1 MTAAPV
7 GTIDADDA
15 ADVGRVLSKGRDQT
29 RIGHAA
35 DLAVAAVDRHDA
47 ADVAVAKDV
56 TAVRIVLL
64 YAAAG
69 KATGQTAHKPAAE
82 HVALA
87 GLAVVQHNI
96 LAVADKAADE
106 ITLEGAG
113 VGQCAGFF
121 VEARLD
127 LLLELGLSQVAAG
140 HAFAA
145 LQGHAL
151 AVARNA
157 AEELPQHQAAR
168 IARGI
173 ALIVGARAD
182 RAVVPQARQARRA
195 GICACRKQVADDT
208 ARKAVAGHKAVVDD
222 VRITVRF
229 HLGSVHRAEHAAH
242 ADAAP
247 EGVLVIRLG
256 RRSGVAGLLG
266 LLVCRCGRFHVFRV
280 LVHKQ
285 TRHRHVRRNGQ
296 VLHNGLG
303 FGYGNADETANAA
316 RLVCIIGI
324 VFVIY
329 GLVFC
334 CSLRCSGSVVKR
346 QRRGHQCTRRGVRAA
361 GQGAV
366 FQRAGIDAAECAN
379 STHIA
384 PVLVVGIFQRRD
396 EFCGR
401 QPELVCLR
409 QRIGGDGLGL
419 DVDLNVR
426 VAQCDVRNFALVL
439 ADKADIVVGQHV
451 LLCPAGFCNGLAAQ
465 LQIEDGHTG
474 RLGCK
479 DRCFAR
485 KYDIFSQLRD
495 RRPGDRVI
503 EGRHLGRRVLITRRA
518 VDRDAAARP
527 VQAGAVAG
535 LRGQR
540 VGALVGNLPIRR
552 PAQVVQMAEI
562 FQVCRDRR
570 AALGQ
575 QGVFLVR
582 RFLFA
587 GCVGV
592 AVVLPRLGAHGNVDV
607 LRVVQQAGDAV
618 QARGGNLCVDLT
630 RTQQRRVRH
639 GVQRQHKA
647 ALVVA

>member
-1 MTAAPV
+1 M
-7 GTIDADDA
+7 
-15 ADVGRVLSKGRDQT
+15 
-29 RIGHAA
+29 
-35 DLAVAAVDRHDA
+35 AVAAVDRHDA
-47 ADVAVAKDV
+47 ADVAAAKDV

-87 GLAVVQHNI
+87 GLAAVQHNF

-106 ITLEGAG
+106 ITFERAG

-127 LLLELGLSQVAAG
+127 LLLELGLGQVAAG

-145 LQGHAL
+145 FQGHAP

-168 IARGI
+168 IALGI

-195 GICACRKQVADDT
+195 DICACRKQVADDA

-222 VRITVRF
+222 VRLVCRL
-229 HLGSVHRAEHAAH
+229 HLRGVHRAEHAAH

-247 EGVLVIRLG
+247 EGVLFTRPG
-256 RRSGVAGLLG
+256 CRGSVAGLLG
-266 LLVCRCGRFHVFRV
+266 LLVCRCVCNVFRV

-285 TRHRHVRRNGQ
+285 TRHRHVRRDGQ
-296 VLHNGLG
+296 ILHDGIRC

-324 VFVIY
+324 FFVIY

-334 CSLRCSGSVVKR
+334 CSLCRGGGVAKR
-346 QRRGHQCTRRGVRAA
+346 QRRGHQRTRRGVRAA

-366 FQRAGIDAAECAN
+366 FQRAGVDAAECADGA
-379 STHIA
+379 HIA
-384 PVLVVGIFQRRD
+384 PVLVVGILQRRD

-409 QRIGGDGLGL
+409 QRTGGDGLGL

-451 LLCPAGFCNGLAAQ
+451 LLCLAGFCNGLAAQ

-474 RLGCK
+474 RLVVGK
-479 DRCFAR
+479 ARCFAR
-485 KYDIFSQLRD
+485 KYDFFTQLRD

-503 EGRHLGRRVLITRRA
+503 EGRHLGHRRPCARGA

-535 LRGQR
+535 LGGQR
-540 VGALVGNLPIRR
+540 VGALVGDVPVGR

-562 FQVCRDRR
+562 FQVCFIRR
-570 AALGQ
+570 AAFGQ

-618 QARGGNLCVDLT
+618 QARGGNVSVVLT

>member
-1 MTAAPV
+1 M
-7 GTIDADDA
+7 
-15 ADVGRVLSKGRDQT
+15 
-29 RIGHAA
+29 
-35 DLAVAAVDRHDA
+35 
-47 ADVAVAKDV
+47 
-56 TAVRIVLL
+56 

-87 GLAVVQHNI
+87 GLAAVQHNF

-113 VGQCAGFF
+113 VGQCAGF

-127 LLLELGLSQVAAG
+127 LLLELGLGQVAAG

-145 LQGHAL
+145 LQGHAP

-182 RAVVPQARQARRA
+182 RAVVPQARQALGHA
-195 GICACRKQVADDT
+195 GVRRKQVADDA

-222 VRITVRF
+222 VRLVRRL
-229 HLGSVHRAEHAAH
+229 HLRGVHRAEHAAH
-242 ADAAP
+242 TDAAP
-247 EGVLVIRLG
+247 EGVLVIRLSCRG
-256 RRSGVAGLLG
+256 SVAGLLG

-285 TRHRHVRRNGQ
+285 TRYRHVRRNGQ
-296 VLHNGLG
+296 ILHDGIR

-324 VFVIY
+324 AFAVSVLRLLY
-329 GLVFC
+329 A
-334 CSLRCSGSVVKR
+334 LRCGGFVVKR
-346 QRRGHQCTRRGVRAA
+346 QRRGHQRTRRGVRAA

-366 FQRAGIDAAECAN
+366 LQRAGVDAAECADG
-379 STHIA
+379 THIA
-384 PVLVVGIFQRRD
+384 PVLVVLLQRRD
-396 EFCGR
+396 EFGCG
-401 QPELVCLR
+401 QLELVFVR

-439 ADKADIVVGQHV
+439 TNQADIVVGQHV
-451 LLCPAGFCNGLAAQ
+451 LLCLAGFCNGLAAQ

-474 RLGCK
+474 RLVVGK
-479 DRCFAR
+479 ARCVAPKF
-485 KYDIFSQLRD
+485 DFFTQLRD

-503 EGRHLGRRVLITRRA
+503 EGRHLGRRPCARGA
-518 VDRDAAARP
+518 VDRNAAARP

-535 LRGQR
+535 LGGQR
-540 VGALVGNLPIRR
+540 VGALVVNLPIRR

-562 FQVCRDRR
+562 FQVSRDRR

-575 QGVFLVR
+575 QGIFLVR

-592 AVVLPRLGAHGNVDV
+592 AVVFPRLGAHGNVDV

-618 QARGGNLCVDLT
+618 QARGGNLCVVLT
-630 RTQQRRVRH
+630 RAQQRRVRH
-639 GVQRQHKA
+639 GIQRQHKA

>member
-7 GTIDADDA
+7 GIIDADDA

-47 ADVAVAKDV
+47 ADVAAAKDV
-56 TAVRIVLL
+56 TAVRIVLF

-69 KATGQTAHKPAAE
+69 KATGQAAHKPAAE

-87 GLAVVQHNI
+87 GLAVVQRNI

-113 VGQCAGFF
+113 VGQCAGF
-121 VEARLD
+121 VEALLD
-127 LLLELGLSQVAAG
+127 LLLELGLGQVAAG

-145 LQGHAL
+145 LQDHAP

-168 IARGI
+168 IALGI

-182 RAVVPQARQARRA
+182 RAVVPQARQHRRRA
-195 GICACRKQVADDT
+195 GICACRKQVADDA
-208 ARKAVAGHKAVVDD
+208 AREAVAGHKAVVDD
-222 VRITVRF
+222 VRLTVRL

-247 EGVLVIRLG
+247 EGVLVTRLG
-256 RRSGVAGLLG
+256 CRGSVAGLLG

-285 TRHRHVRRNGQ
+285 TRYRHVRRNGQ
-296 VLHNGLG
+296 VLHDGIG

-334 CSLRCSGSVVKR
+334 CSLCRGGGVAKR
-346 QRRGHQCTRRGVRAA
+346 QRRGHQRTGRGVRAA

-366 FQRAGIDAAECAN
+366 FQRAGVDAAECAD

-384 PVLVVGIFQRRD
+384 PVLVVLLQRRD
-396 EFCGR
+396 EFGCG
-401 QPELVCLR
+401 QLELVFVR
-409 QRIGGDGLGL
+409 QRTGGDGLGL

-439 ADKADIVVGQHV
+439 ADKSDIVIGQHV

-474 RLGCK
+474 RLGCNTC
-479 DRCFAR
+479 CFAR
-485 KYDIFSQLRD
+485 KFDFFAQLRD

-503 EGRHLGRRVLITRRA
+503 EGRHLGRRPCARGA

-535 LRGQR
+535 LGGQR
-540 VGALVGNLPIRR
+540 VGALVGDVPVGR

-562 FQVCRDRR
+562 FQVGLFRR

-592 AVVLPRLGAHGNVDV
+592 AVVFPRLGAHGNVDV

-618 QARGGNLCVDLT
+618 QARGGNFSAVLT
-630 RTQQRRVRH
+630 RAQQRRVRH

>member
-1 MTAAPV
+1 M
-7 GTIDADDA
+7 
-15 ADVGRVLSKGRDQT
+15 
-29 RIGHAA
+29 
-35 DLAVAAVDRHDA
+35 AVAAVDRHDA
-47 ADVAVAKDV
+47 ADVAAAKDV

-69 KATGQTAHKPAAE
+69 KAAGQTAHKPAAE

-87 GLAVVQHNI
+87 GLAVVQRNI

-106 ITLEGAG
+106 IALEGAG
-113 VGQCAGFF
+113 VGQRAVF

-127 LLLELGLSQVAAG
+127 LLLELGLGQVAAG
-140 HAFAA
+140 HAVAV
-145 LQGHAL
+145 LQGHAP

-173 ALIVGARAD
+173 AFIVGARAD
-182 RAVVPQARQARRA
+182 RAVVPQARQARGA
-195 GICACRKQVADDT
+195 GICACRKQVADD
-208 ARKAVAGHKAVVDD
+208 AACKAVAGHKSVVDD
-222 VRITVRF
+222 VRIAVRC
-229 HLGSVHRAEHAAH
+229 HLGRVHRAEHAAH

-247 EGVLVIRLG
+247 EGVLVIRLSCRG
-256 RRSGVAGLLG
+256 SVAGLLG
-266 LLVCRCGRFHVFRV
+266 LLVCRYVCNVFRV

-296 VLHNGLG
+296 VLHDGIRC

-316 RLVCIIGI
+316 RLVFIIGI
-324 VFVIY
+324 AFAASVLRLLY
-329 GLVFC
+329 A
-334 CSLRCSGSVVKR
+334 LRCGGSVVKH
-346 QRRGHQCTRRGVRAA
+346 QRRGHQRTRRGVRAA

-366 FQRAGIDAAECAN
+366 FQRAGVDAAECADGA
-379 STHIA
+379 HIA
-384 PVLVVGIFQRRD
+384 PVLVFFRQRRD
-396 EFCGR
+396 EFGCG
-401 QPELVCLR
+401 QLELVFVR
-409 QRIGGDGLGL
+409 QRTGGDGLGL

-439 ADKADIVVGQHV
+439 ADKADIVVGQLV
-451 LLCPAGFCNGLAAQ
+451 LLCLAGFCNGLAAQ

-474 RLGCK
+474 RLVVGK
-479 DRCFAR
+479 ARCFAR
-485 KYDIFSQLRD
+485 KYDFFTQIRD

-503 EGRHLGRRVLITRRA
+503 EGRHLGRRVLLARGA

-535 LRGQR
+535 LGGQR

-562 FQVCRDRR
+562 FQVCFIRR

-592 AVVLPRLGAHGNVDV
+592 AVVFPRLGAHGNVDV

-618 QARGGNLCVDLT
+618 QARGGNVSVVLT
-630 RTQQRRVRH
+630 RAQQRRVRH

>member
-1 MTAAPV
+1 MTAAPA
-7 GTIDADDA
+7 GIIDADDA

-29 RIGHAA
+29 RIGHTV
-35 DLAVAAVDRHDA
+35 DYAVAAVDRHDA
-47 ADVAVAKDV
+47 ADVAAAKDV
-56 TAVRIVLL
+56 TAVRIVLF

-69 KATGQTAHKPAAE
+69 KAACQTAHKPAAE

-87 GLAVVQHNI
+87 GLAVVQRNI

-113 VGQCAGFF
+113 VGQRAGF
-121 VEARLD
+121 VEARRD
-127 LLLELGLSQVAAG
+127 LLLELGLGQVAAG

-145 LQGHAL
+145 LQGHAP

-195 GICACRKQVADDT
+195 GICACCKQVADDA

-222 VRITVRF
+222 VRIVVRC
-229 HLGSVHRAEHAAH
+229 HLGRVHRAEHAAH

-247 EGVLVIRLG
+247 EGVLVIRLS
-256 RRSGVAGLLG
+256 RRGSVAGLLG
-266 LLVCRCGRFHVFRV
+266 LLVCRCVCNGLRA

-285 TRHRHVRRNGQ
+285 TRYRHVRRDGQ
-296 VLHNGLG
+296 VLHDGIR

-324 VFVIY
+324 AFVIY

-334 CSLRCSGSVVKR
+334 CSLCRGGFVVKR
-346 QRRGHQCTRRGVRAA
+346 QRRGHQRTGRGVRAA
-361 GQGAV
+361 GQGAI
-366 FQRAGIDAAECAN
+366 FQRAGVDAAECAD

-384 PVLVVGIFQRRD
+384 PVLVV
-396 EFCGR
+396 
-401 QPELVCLR
+401 LR
-409 QRIGGDGLGL
+409 QRRNEFGCGQLELVFARRRTGGDGLGL

-426 VAQCDVRNFALVL
+426 VAQCNVRNFALVL
-439 ADKADIVVGQHV
+439 TDKADIVVGQLV
-451 LLCPAGFCNGLAAQ
+451 LPCPAGFCNGLAAQ

-474 RLGCK
+474 RLGCNT
-479 DRCFAR
+479 RCFAR
-485 KYDIFSQLRD
+485 KFDFFAQLRD

-503 EGRHLGRRVLITRRA
+503 EGRHLGRRVPLTRRA

-535 LRGQR
+535 LGGQH

-607 LRVVQQAGDAV
+607 LRVVQQTGDAV
-618 QARGGNLCVDLT
+618 QARGGNVSVVLT

>member
-7 GTIDADDA
+7 GIIDADDA

-87 GLAVVQHNI
+87 GLAAVQHNI

-113 VGQCAGFF
+113 VGQCAGF

-127 LLLELGLSQVAAG
+127 LLLELGLGQVAAG
-140 HAFAA
+140 HTFAP
-145 LQGHAL
+145 LQGHAP

-182 RAVVPQARQARRA
+182 RAVVPQARQALGHA
-195 GICACRKQVADDT
+195 GVRRKQVADDA

-222 VRITVRF
+222 VRIAVRF

-247 EGVLVIRLG
+247 EGVLVTRPG
-256 RRSGVAGLLG
+256 CRGSVAGLLG
-266 LLVCRCGRFHVFRV
+266 LLVCRCGLCNGLCV

-285 TRHRHVRRNGQ
+285 TRHRHVRRDGQ
-296 VLHNGLG
+296 ILHDGIR
-303 FGYGNADETANAA
+303 FGYGNADETSNAA

-324 VFVIY
+324 FFVIY

-334 CSLRCSGSVVKR
+334 CSLCRGGGVAKR
-346 QRRGHQCTRRGVRAA
+346 QRRGHQRTGRGVRAA

-366 FQRAGIDAAECAN
+366 FQRAGVDAAECADGA
-379 STHIA
+379 HIA
-384 PVLVVGIFQRRD
+384 PVLVVLLQRRN
-396 EFCGR
+396 EFGCG
-401 QPELVCLR
+401 QLELFFVR
-409 QRIGGDGLGL
+409 QRTGGDGLGL

-439 ADKADIVVGQHV
+439 ADKADIVVGQLV

-485 KYDIFSQLRD
+485 KFDFFTQLRD

-503 EGRHLGRRVLITRRA
+503 EGRHLGHRRPCARGA

-535 LRGQR
+535 LGGQH

-562 FQVCRDRR
+562 FQVSRDRR

-592 AVVLPRLGAHGNVDV
+592 AVVFPRLGAHGNVDV

-618 QARGGNLCVDLT
+618 QARGGNLVVLT

>member
-7 GTIDADDA
+7 GIIDANDA

-47 ADVAVAKDV
+47 ADVAAAKDV
-56 TAVRIVLL
+56 TAVLIVLL

-69 KATGQTAHKPAAE
+69 KATGQTAHKPAAD

-87 GLAVVQHNI
+87 GLAAVQHNI

-113 VGQCAGFF
+113 VGQCAGF

-127 LLLELGLSQVAAG
+127 LLLELGLGQVAAG
-140 HAFAA
+140 HAFAP
-145 LQGHAL
+145 LQGHAP

-157 AEELPQHQAAR
+157 AEELPQHQAVR

-182 RAVVPQARQARRA
+182 RAVVPQARQALGHA
-195 GICACRKQVADDT
+195 GVRRKQVADDA
-208 ARKAVAGHKAVVDD
+208 ARKAVAGHKAIVDD
-222 VRITVRF
+222 VRLAIRL

-247 EGVLVIRLG
+247 EGVLFTRLG
-256 RRSGVAGLLG
+256 CRGSVAGLLG
-266 LLVCRCGRFHVFRV
+266 LLVCRCGRCNGLRV

-296 VLHNGLG
+296 VLHDGIR

-324 VFVIY
+324 AFAASVQRLLY
-329 GLVFC
+329 A
-334 CSLRCSGSVVKR
+334 LRCGGFVVKR
-346 QRRGHQCTRRGVRAA
+346 QRRGHQRTRRGVRAA

-366 FQRAGIDAAECAN
+366 FQRAGVDAAECADGA
-379 STHIA
+379 HIA
-384 PVLVVGIFQRRD
+384 PVLVVGVLQRRD
-396 EFCGR
+396 EFGCG
-401 QPELVCLR
+401 QLELVFVR
-409 QRIGGDGLGL
+409 QRTGVDGLGL

-451 LLCPAGFCNGLAAQ
+451 LLCLAGFCNGLAAQ

-479 DRCFAR
+479 TRCYAR
-485 KYDIFSQLRD
+485 KFDFFAQFRD

-503 EGRHLGRRVLITRRA
+503 EGRHLGCRVLPTRRA

-535 LRGQR
+535 LGGQH
-540 VGALVGNLPIRR
+540 VGALAGILPIRG

-562 FQVCRDRR
+562 FQVSRDRR

-575 QGVFLVR
+575 QSVFLVR
-582 RFLFA
+582 RLLFA

-618 QARGGNLCVDLT
+618 QARGGNLCVVLT
-630 RTQQRRVRH
+630 RAQQRRVRH
-639 GVQRQHKA
+639 GIQRQHKA

>member
-1 MTAAPV
+1 M
-7 GTIDADDA
+7 
-15 ADVGRVLSKGRDQT
+15 
-29 RIGHAA
+29 
-35 DLAVAAVDRHDA
+35 AVAAVDRHDA
-47 ADVAVAKDV
+47 ADVAAAKDV
-56 TAVRIVLL
+56 TAVRIVLF

-69 KATGQTAHKPAAE
+69 KAACQTAHKPAAE

-87 GLAVVQHNI
+87 GLAVVQRNI

-127 LLLELGLSQVAAG
+127 LLLELGLGQVAAG

-145 LQGHAL
+145 LQGHAP

-157 AEELPQHQAAR
+157 AEELPQHQAVR

-173 ALIVGARAD
+173 AFIVGARAD

-195 GICACRKQVADDT
+195 GICACRKQVADDA

-222 VRITVRF
+222 VRFTVCF
-229 HLGSVHRAEHAAH
+229 HLGRVHRAEHAAH

-247 EGVLVIRLG
+247 EGVHFTRPG
-256 RRSGVAGLLG
+256 CRGSVAGLLG
-266 LLVCRCGRFHVFRV
+266 LLVSRCGLCNGLRV

-285 TRHRHVRRNGQ
+285 TRHRHVRRDGQ
-296 VLHNGLG
+296 ILHDGLG

-324 VFVIY
+324 AVAASVRCLLY
-329 GLVFC
+329 A
-334 CSLRCSGSVVKR
+334 LRCGGSVVKR
-346 QRRGHQCTRRGVRAA
+346 QRRGHQRTGRGVRAA
-361 GQGAV
+361 GQGAI
-366 FQRAGIDAAECAN
+366 FQRAGVDAAECADGAN
-379 STHIA
+379 IA
-384 PVLVVGIFQRRD
+384 PVLVFLRQRRD
-396 EFCGR
+396 EFGCG
-401 QPELVCLR
+401 QLELVFVR
-409 QRIGGDGLGL
+409 QRTGGDGLGL
-419 DVDLNVR
+419 DIDLNVR
-426 VAQCDVRNFALVL
+426 VAQCDVRNVALVL
-439 ADKADIVVGQHV
+439 TDKADIVVGQHV
-451 LLCPAGFCNGLAAQ
+451 LLCPAGFRNGLAAQ

-474 RLGCK
+474 RLVVGK
-479 DRCFAR
+479 ARCFAR
-485 KYDIFSQLRD
+485 KYDFFTQLRD

-503 EGRHLGRRVLITRRA
+503 EGRHLGRRVLLARGA

-535 LRGQR
+535 LGGQR
-540 VGALVGNLPIRR
+540 VGALVGDVPVGK

-562 FQVCRDRR
+562 FQFCFIRL

-618 QARGGNLCVDLT
+618 QARGGNVSAVLT

>member
-1 MTAAPV
+1 M
-7 GTIDADDA
+7 
-15 ADVGRVLSKGRDQT
+15 
-29 RIGHAA
+29 
-35 DLAVAAVDRHDA
+35 AVAAVDRHDA
-47 ADVAVAKDV
+47 ADVAAAKDV

-87 GLAVVQHNI
+87 GLAAVQHNF

-106 ITLEGAG
+106 IALEGAG
-113 VGQCAGFF
+113 VGQRAGF

-127 LLLELGLSQVAAG
+127 LLLELGLGQVAAG

-145 LQGHAL
+145 LQGHAP

-173 ALIVGARAD
+173 AFIVGARAD

-195 GICACRKQVADDT
+195 GICACRKQVADDA

-222 VRITVRF
+222 VRFTVCF

-247 EGVLVIRLG
+247 EGVLVIRLS
-256 RRSGVAGLLG
+256 RRGSVAGLLG
-266 LLVCRCGRFHVFRV
+266 LLVWRCVCNGLRV

-296 VLHNGLG
+296 VLHDGLG

-324 VFVIY
+324 AFAASVLRLRFA
-329 GLVFC
+329 
-334 CSLRCSGSVVKR
+334 LRCGGSVVKR
-346 QRRGHQCTRRGVRAA
+346 QRRGHQRTGRGVRAA

-366 FQRAGIDAAECAN
+366 FQRAGIDAAECAD

-384 PVLVVGIFQRRD
+384 PVLVVLRQRRD
-396 EFCGR
+396 EFGCG
-401 QPELVCLR
+401 QLELVCLR

-439 ADKADIVVGQHV
+439 ADKADIVVGQLV
-451 LLCPAGFCNGLAAQ
+451 LPCPAGFCNGLAAQ

-485 KYDIFSQLRD
+485 KFDFFTQLRD
-495 RRPGDRVI
+495 RRPCDRVI
-503 EGRHLGRRVLITRRA
+503 EGRHLGHRRPCARGA

-535 LRGQR
+535 LGGQR
-540 VGALVGNLPIRR
+540 VDALVGDVPVGR

-562 FQVCRDRR
+562 FQFCFIRL

-587 GCVGV
+587 GCVGI

-607 LRVVQQAGDAV
+607 LRVVQQTGDAV
-618 QARGGNLCVDLT
+618 QARGGNLVVLT

>member
-7 GTIDADDA
+7 GIIDADDA

-47 ADVAVAKDV
+47 ADVAAAKDV

-87 GLAVVQHNI
+87 GLAVLQRNI

-106 ITLEGAG
+106 IALEGAG
-113 VGQCAGFF
+113 VGQRPGC

-127 LLLELGLSQVAAG
+127 LLLELGLGQVAAG

-145 LQGHAL
+145 LQGHAP

-168 IARGI
+168 IALGI

-182 RAVVPQARQARRA
+182 RAVVPQARQARGA
-195 GICACRKQVADDT
+195 GICACRKQVADDA
-208 ARKAVAGHKAVVDD
+208 ARKAVASHKAVVDD
-222 VRITVRF
+222 VRLVRRL
-229 HLGSVHRAEHAAH
+229 HLRGVHRAEHAAH

-247 EGVLVIRLG
+247 EGVLVTRLG
-256 RRSGVAGLLG
+256 CRSGVAGLLG
-266 LLVCRCGRFHVFRV
+266 LLVCRCGLCNGLHV

-285 TRHRHVRRNGQ
+285 TRYRHVRRDGQ
-296 VLHNGLG
+296 ILHDGIR

-324 VFVIY
+324 AFAVSVQRLLY
-329 GLVFC
+329 A
-334 CSLRCSGSVVKR
+334 LRCGGFVVKR
-346 QRRGHQCTRRGVRAA
+346 QRRGHQRTGRGVRAA

-366 FQRAGIDAAECAN
+366 FQRAGVDAAECADGAN
-379 STHIA
+379 IA
-384 PVLVVGIFQRRD
+384 PVLVVGILQRRD

-401 QPELVCLR
+401 QPELVCIR

-439 ADKADIVVGQHV
+439 TDKADIVVGQLV

-474 RLGCK
+474 RLGCNT
-479 DRCFAR
+479 RCFAR
-485 KYDIFSQLRD
+485 KFDFFTQLRD

-503 EGRHLGRRVLITRRA
+503 EGRHLGRRPCARGA

-535 LRGQR
+535 LGSQR
-540 VGALVGNLPIRR
+540 VGSLAGNLPIGR

-562 FQVCRDRR
+562 FQVSRDRR

-575 QGVFLVR
+575 QSVFLVR

-618 QARGGNLCVDLT
+618 QARGGNFSAVLT
-630 RTQQRRVRH
+630 RAQQRRVRH

>member
-7 GTIDADDA
+7 GIIDADDA

-47 ADVAVAKDV
+47 ADVAAAKDV

-87 GLAVVQHNI
+87 GLAAVQHNI

-113 VGQCAGFF
+113 VGQCAGF

-127 LLLELGLSQVAAG
+127 LLLELGLGQVAAG

-145 LQGHAL
+145 LQGHAP

-168 IARGI
+168 IALGI

-182 RAVVPQARQARRA
+182 RAVVPQARQHRRRA
-195 GICACRKQVADDT
+195 GICACRKQVADDA

-222 VRITVRF
+222 VRFTVCF
-229 HLGSVHRAEHAAH
+229 HLGSVHRAEHTAH

-247 EGVLVIRLG
+247 ERVLVIRPG
-256 RRSGVAGLLG
+256 CRGSVAGLLG
-266 LLVCRCGRFHVFRV
+266 LLVWRCGLCNGLRA

-285 TRHRHVRRNGQ
+285 TRHRHVRRDCQ
-296 VLHNGLG
+296 ILHNGLG

-324 VFVIY
+324 AVAAGVLRLRIA
-329 GLVFC
+329 
-334 CSLRCSGSVVKR
+334 LRCGGFVVKR
-346 QRRGHQCTRRGVRAA
+346 QRRGHQRTRRGVRAA

-366 FQRAGIDAAECAN
+366 FQRAGVDAAECADGAN
-379 STHIA
+379 IA
-384 PVLVVGIFQRRD
+384 PVLVVLRQRRD
-396 EFCGR
+396 VFGR
-401 QPELVCLR
+401 GQLELAFVR

-439 ADKADIVVGQHV
+439 ADKADIVVGQ
-451 LLCPAGFCNGLAAQ
+451 LGLPCPAGFCNGLAAQ

-474 RLGCK
+474 RLGCNT
-479 DRCFAR
+479 RCFTR
-485 KYDIFSQLRD
+485 KFDFFAQLRD

-503 EGRHLGRRVLITRRA
+503 EGRHLGRRPCARGA

-535 LRGQR
+535 LGGQR
-540 VGALVGNLPIRR
+540 VDALVGDVPVGR

-562 FQVCRDRR
+562 FQVGLFRR

-618 QARGGNLCVDLT
+618 QARGGNVSAVLT

>member
-1 MTAAPV
+1 M
-7 GTIDADDA
+7 
-15 ADVGRVLSKGRDQT
+15 
-29 RIGHAA
+29 
-35 DLAVAAVDRHDA
+35 
-47 ADVAVAKDV
+47 
-56 TAVRIVLL
+56 

-87 GLAVVQHNI
+87 GLAVLQRNI

-106 ITLEGAG
+106 IALEGAG
-113 VGQCAGFF
+113 VGQRPGC

-127 LLLELGLSQVAAG
+127 LLLELGLGQVAAG

-145 LQGHAL
+145 LQGHAP

-173 ALIVGARAD
+173 AFIVGARAD
-182 RAVVPQARQARRA
+182 RAVVPQARQALGHA
-195 GICACRKQVADDT
+195 GVRRKQVADDAT
-208 ARKAVAGHKAVVDD
+208 RKAVAGHKAVVDD

-247 EGVLVIRLG
+247 EGVLVTRLG
-256 RRSGVAGLLG
+256 CRGSVAGLLG
-266 LLVCRCGRFHVFRV
+266 LLVCRCGLCNGLRA

-285 TRHRHVRRNGQ
+285 TRYRHVRRDGQ
-296 VLHNGLG
+296 VLHDGIRC

-334 CSLRCSGSVVKR
+334 CSLCRGGGVAKR
-346 QRRGHQCTRRGVRAA
+346 QRRGHERTRRGVRAA

-366 FQRAGIDAAECAN
+366 FQRAGVDAAECADGA
-379 STHIA
+379 HIA
-384 PVLVVGIFQRRD
+384 PVLVVGVLQRRD
-396 EFCGR
+396 EFGCG
-401 QPELVCLR
+401 QLELVFVR

-439 ADKADIVVGQHV
+439 TNQADIVVGQHV
-451 LLCPAGFCNGLAAQ
+451 LLCLAGFCNGLAAQ

-474 RLGCK
+474 RLVVGK
-479 DRCFAR
+479 ARCFAP
-485 KYDIFSQLRD
+485 KFDFFTQLRD

-503 EGRHLGRRVLITRRA
+503 EGRHLGRRVLLTRGA

-535 LRGQR
+535 LGGQR
-540 VGALVGNLPIRR
+540 VGALVVNLPIRR
-552 PAQVVQMAEI
+552 PA
-562 FQVCRDRR
+562 
-570 AALGQ
+570 
-575 QGVFLVR
+575 
-582 RFLFA
+582 
-587 GCVGV
+587 
-592 AVVLPRLGAHGNVDV
+592 
-607 LRVVQQAGDAV
+607 
-618 QARGGNLCVDLT
+618 
-630 RTQQRRVRH
+630 
-639 GVQRQHKA
+639 
-647 ALVVA
+647 

>member
-7 GTIDADDA
+7 GIIDADDA

-35 DLAVAAVDRHDA
+35 DYAVAAVDRHDA
-47 ADVAVAKDV
+47 ADVAAAKDV

-106 ITLEGAG
+106 IALEGAG

-121 VEARLD
+121 VKARLD
-127 LLLELGLSQVAAG
+127 LLLELGLGQVAAG

-145 LQGHAL
+145 LQGHAP

-182 RAVVPQARQARRA
+182 RAVVPQARQALGHA
-195 GICACRKQVADDT
+195 GVRRKQVADDA

-229 HLGSVHRAEHAAH
+229 HLGGVHRAEHAAH

-256 RRSGVAGLLG
+256 CRGGVAGLLG
-266 LLVCRCGRFHVFRV
+266 LLVCRCVCNGLRA

-285 TRHRHVRRNGQ
+285 TRYRHVRRDGQ
-296 VLHNGLG
+296 ILHDGIG

-324 VFVIY
+324 AFAVSVLRLLY
-329 GLVFC
+329 A
-334 CSLRCSGSVVKR
+334 LRCGGGVAKR
-346 QRRGHQCTRRGVRAA
+346 QRRGHQRTRRGVRAA

-366 FQRAGIDAAECAN
+366 FQRAGVDAAECAD

-384 PVLVVGIFQRRD
+384 PVLVVLLQRRD
-396 EFCGR
+396 EFGCG
-401 QPELVCLR
+401 QLELVFVR
-409 QRIGGDGLGL
+409 QRTGGDGLGL

-439 ADKADIVVGQHV
+439 ADKSDIVVGQ
-451 LLCPAGFCNGLAAQ
+451 LGLPCPAGFCNGLAAQ

-485 KYDIFSQLRD
+485 KFDFFTQLRD

-503 EGRHLGRRVLITRRA
+503 EGRHLGHRRPCARGA

-535 LRGQR
+535 LGGQR
-540 VGALVGNLPIRR
+540 VGALVGDVPVGR

-562 FQVCRDRR
+562 FQVGLFRR

-618 QARGGNLCVDLT
+618 QARGGNVSVVLT
-630 RTQQRRVRH
+630 RAQQRRVRH

>member
-1 MTAAPV
+1 M
-7 GTIDADDA
+7 
-15 ADVGRVLSKGRDQT
+15 
-29 RIGHAA
+29 
-35 DLAVAAVDRHDA
+35 AVAAVDRHDA
-47 ADVAVAKDV
+47 ANVAAAKDV

-87 GLAVVQHNI
+87 GLAVVQRNI

-113 VGQCAGFF
+113 VGQCAGF

-127 LLLELGLSQVAAG
+127 LLLELGLGQVAAG

-145 LQGHAL
+145 LQGHAP

-195 GICACRKQVADDT
+195 GICACRKQVADDA

-222 VRITVRF
+222 VRFTVCF
-229 HLGSVHRAEHAAH
+229 HLGGVHRAEHAAH

-256 RRSGVAGLLG
+256 CRGSVAGLLG
-266 LLVCRCGRFHVFRV
+266 LLVSRCGLCNGLRV

-296 VLHNGLG
+296 ILHDGLG

-324 VFVIY
+324 AFAASVLRLRFA
-329 GLVFC
+329 
-334 CSLRCSGSVVKR
+334 LRCGGSVVKR
-346 QRRGHQCTRRGVRAA
+346 QRRGHQRTRRGVRAA

-366 FQRAGIDAAECAN
+366 FQRAGVDAAECAD

-384 PVLVVGIFQRRD
+384 PVLVVLRQRRD
-396 EFCGR
+396 EFGR
-401 QPELVCLR
+401 GQLELVCLR
-409 QRIGGDGLGL
+409 QRTGGDGLGL

-439 ADKADIVVGQHV
+439 ADKADIVVGQLV
-451 LLCPAGFCNGLAAQ
+451 LLCLAGFCNGLAAQ

-479 DRCFAR
+479 ARCFAR
-485 KYDIFSQLRD
+485 KFDFFTQLRD
-495 RRPGDRVI
+495 RRPCDRVI
-503 EGRHLGRRVLITRRA
+503 EGRHLGHRRPCARGA

-535 LRGQR
+535 LGGQR
-540 VGALVGNLPIRR
+540 VDALVGDVPVGR

-607 LRVVQQAGDAV
+607 LRVVQQTGDTV
-618 QARGGNLCVDLT
+618 QARGGNLVVLT

>member
-7 GTIDADDA
+7 GIIDADDA

-47 ADVAVAKDV
+47 ADVAAAKDV

-69 KATGQTAHKPAAE
+69 KAAGQTAHKPAAE

-87 GLAVVQHNI
+87 GLAAVQHNF

-113 VGQCAGFF
+113 VGQCAGF

-127 LLLELGLSQVAAG
+127 LLLELGLGQVAAG
-140 HAFAA
+140 HAVAV
-145 LQGHAL
+145 LQGHAP

-182 RAVVPQARQARRA
+182 RAVVPQARQALGHA
-195 GICACRKQVADDT
+195 GVRRKQVADDA
-208 ARKAVAGHKAVVDD
+208 ARKAVAGYKAVVDD
-222 VRITVRF
+222 VRITVRC

-247 EGVLVIRLG
+247 ERVLVTRLG
-256 RRSGVAGLLG
+256 CRGSVAGLLG

-285 TRHRHVRRNGQ
+285 TRYRHVRRNGQ
-296 VLHNGLG
+296 VLHDGIG

-334 CSLRCSGSVVKR
+334 CSLCRGGGVAKR
-346 QRRGHQCTRRGVRAA
+346 QRRGHQRTGRGVRAA

-366 FQRAGIDAAECAN
+366 FQRAGVDAAECAD

-384 PVLVVGIFQRRD
+384 PVLVVLLQRRD
-396 EFCGR
+396 EFGCG
-401 QPELVCLR
+401 QLELVFVR
-409 QRIGGDGLGL
+409 QRTGGDGLGL

-439 ADKADIVVGQHV
+439 ADKSDIVIGQHV

-474 RLGCK
+474 RLGCNTC
-479 DRCFAR
+479 CFAR
-485 KYDIFSQLRD
+485 KFDFFAQLRD

-503 EGRHLGRRVLITRRA
+503 EGRHLGRRPCARGA

-535 LRGQR
+535 LGGQR
-540 VGALVGNLPIRR
+540 VGALVGDVPVGR

-562 FQVCRDRR
+562 FQVGLFRR

-618 QARGGNLCVDLT
+618 QARGGNFSAVLT
-630 RTQQRRVRH
+630 RAQQRRVRH

>member
-7 GTIDADDA
+7 GIIDADDA

-35 DLAVAAVDRHDA
+35 DFAVAAVDRHDA

-87 GLAVVQHNI
+87 GLAAVQHNF

-106 ITLEGAG
+106 IALEGAG
-113 VGQCAGFF
+113 VGQRAGF

-127 LLLELGLSQVAAG
+127 LLLELGLGQVAAG

-145 LQGHAL
+145 LQGHAP

-195 GICACRKQVADDT
+195 GICACRKQVADDA

-222 VRITVRF
+222 VRFTVCF
-229 HLGSVHRAEHAAH
+229 HLGRVHRAEHAAH

-247 EGVLVIRLG
+247 EGVLVTRPG
-256 RRSGVAGLLG
+256 CRGSVAGLLG
-266 LLVCRCGRFHVFRV
+266 LLVWRCGRFHVFRV

-296 VLHNGLG
+296 VLHDGIRC

-324 VFVIY
+324 AVAASVRRLLY
-329 GLVFC
+329 A
-334 CSLRCSGSVVKR
+334 LRCGGSVVKR
-346 QRRGHQCTRRGVRAA
+346 QRRGHQRTGRGVRAA

-366 FQRAGIDAAECAN
+366 FQRAGVDAAECADG
-379 STHIA
+379 THIA
-384 PVLVVGIFQRRD
+384 PVLVVLRQRRD
-396 EFCGR
+396 EFGR
-401 QPELVCLR
+401 GQLELVCLR
-409 QRIGGDGLGL
+409 QRTGVDSLGL

-439 ADKADIVVGQHV
+439 ADKADIVVGQLV
-451 LLCPAGFCNGLAAQ
+451 LPCPAGFCNGLAAQ

-485 KYDIFSQLRD
+485 KFDFFTQLRD
-495 RRPGDRVI
+495 RRPCDRVI
-503 EGRHLGRRVLITRRA
+503 EGRHLGHRRPCARGA
-518 VDRDAAARP
+518 VDRNAAARP

-535 LRGQR
+535 LGGQR
-540 VGALVGNLPIRR
+540 VDALVGDVPVGR

-562 FQVCRDRR
+562 FQVSRDRR

-587 GCVGV
+587 GCVGI

-607 LRVVQQAGDAV
+607 LRVVQQTGDAV
-618 QARGGNLCVDLT
+618 QARGGNLVVLT

>member
-1 MTAAPV
+1 MTAAPA
-7 GTIDADDA
+7 GIIDADDA
-15 ADVGRVLSKGRDQT
+15 ADVGRVLSKCRDQT
-29 RIGHAA
+29 RIGHAV
-35 DLAVAAVDRHDA
+35 DYAVAAVDRHDA
-47 ADVAVAKDV
+47 ADVAAAKDV
-56 TAVRIVLL
+56 TAVRIVLF

-69 KATGQTAHKPAAE
+69 KAACQTAHKPAAE

-87 GLAVVQHNI
+87 GLAVVQRNI

-113 VGQCAGFF
+113 VGQRAGF
-121 VEARLD
+121 VEARRD
-127 LLLELGLSQVAAG
+127 LLLELGLGQVAAG

-145 LQGHAL
+145 LQGHAP

-195 GICACRKQVADDT
+195 GICACCKQVADDA

-222 VRITVRF
+222 VRIVVRC
-229 HLGSVHRAEHAAH
+229 HLGRVHRAEHAAH

-247 EGVLVIRLG
+247 EGVLVIRLS
-256 RRSGVAGLLG
+256 RRGSVAGLLG
-266 LLVCRCGRFHVFRV
+266 LLVCRCVCNGLRV

-296 VLHNGLG
+296 ILHDGLG

-324 VFVIY
+324 FFVIY

-334 CSLRCSGSVVKR
+334 CSLCCGGFVVKR
-346 QRRGHQCTRRGVRAA
+346 QRRGHQRTGRGVRAA

-366 FQRAGIDAAECAN
+366 FQRAGVDAAECAD

-384 PVLVVGIFQRRD
+384 PVLVVLRQRRD
-396 EFCGR
+396 EFGR
-401 QPELVCLR
+401 GQLELVCLR
-409 QRIGGDGLGL
+409 QRTGGDGLGL

-439 ADKADIVVGQHV
+439 ADKADIVVGQ
-451 LLCPAGFCNGLAAQ
+451 LFLPFSAGFCNGLAAQ

-474 RLGCK
+474 RLVVGK
-479 DRCFAR
+479 ARCFAR
-485 KYDIFSQLRD
+485 KFDFFAQLRD

-503 EGRHLGRRVLITRRA
+503 EGRHLGRRVPLTRRA
-518 VDRDAAARP
+518 VDRNAAARP

-535 LRGQR
+535 LGGQR
-540 VGALVGNLPIRR
+540 VGALAGNLPIGR

-562 FQVCRDRR
+562 FQFCFIRR

-607 LRVVQQAGDAV
+607 LRVVQQTGDAV
-618 QARGGNLCVDLT
+618 QARGGNLVVLT

>member
-7 GTIDADDA
+7 GIIDADDA

-35 DLAVAAVDRHDA
+35 DFAVAAVDRHDA

-56 TAVRIVLL
+56 TAVLIVLL

-87 GLAVVQHNI
+87 GLAVLQRNI

-106 ITLEGAG
+106 IALEGAG
-113 VGQCAGFF
+113 VGQRPGC

-127 LLLELGLSQVAAG
+127 LLLELGLGQVAAG

-145 LQGHAL
+145 LQGHAP

-157 AEELPQHQAAR
+157 AEELPQHQAVR
-168 IARGI
+168 IALGI

-182 RAVVPQARQARRA
+182 RAVVPQARQALGHA
-195 GICACRKQVADDT
+195 GVRRKQVADDA

-222 VRITVRF
+222 VRLVRRL
-229 HLGSVHRAEHAAH
+229 HLRSVHRAEHAAH

-247 EGVLVIRLG
+247 EGVLFTRLS
-256 RRSGVAGLLG
+256 RRGSVAGLLG
-266 LLVCRCGRFHVFRV
+266 LLVCRCVCNGLRV

-285 TRHRHVRRNGQ
+285 TRYRHVRRNGQ
-296 VLHNGLG
+296 VLHDGLG

-324 VFVIY
+324 AFAASVQRPRIA
-329 GLVFC
+329 
-334 CSLRCSGSVVKR
+334 LRCGGSVVKR
-346 QRRGHQCTRRGVRAA
+346 QRRGHQRTGRGVRAA

-366 FQRAGIDAAECAN
+366 FQRAGVDAAECAD

-384 PVLVVGIFQRRD
+384 PVLVVLRQRRD
-396 EFCGR
+396 EFGCG
-401 QPELVCLR
+401 QLELVFVR
-409 QRIGGDGLGL
+409 QRTCGDGLGL

-485 KYDIFSQLRD
+485 KFDFFAQLRD

-503 EGRHLGRRVLITRRA
+503 EGRHLGRRPCARGA

-535 LRGQR
+535 LGGQR
-540 VGALVGNLPIRR
+540 VGALVGDVPVGR

-562 FQVCRDRR
+562 FQVGLFRR

-592 AVVLPRLGAHGNVDV
+592 AVVFPRLGAHGNVDV

-618 QARGGNLCVDLT
+618 QARGGNFSAVLT
-630 RTQQRRVRH
+630 RAQQRRVRH

>member
-7 GTIDADDA
+7 GIIDADDA

-47 ADVAVAKDV
+47 ADVAAAKDV

-87 GLAVVQHNI
+87 GLAVLQRNI

-106 ITLEGAG
+106 IALEGAG
-113 VGQCAGFF
+113 VGQCAGF

-127 LLLELGLSQVAAG
+127 LLLELGLGQVAAG

-145 LQGHAL
+145 FQGHAP

-168 IARGI
+168 IALGI

-182 RAVVPQARQARRA
+182 RAVVPQARQARGA
-195 GICACRKQVADDT
+195 DICACRKQVADDA

-222 VRITVRF
+222 VRFTVCF

-247 EGVLVIRLG
+247 EGVLVIRPG
-256 RRSGVAGLLG
+256 CRGSVAGLLG
-266 LLVCRCGRFHVFRV
+266 LLVWRCGLCNGLRA

-285 TRHRHVRRNGQ
+285 TRHRHVRRDCQ
-296 VLHNGLG
+296 ILHDGIR

-316 RLVCIIGI
+316 RLVFIIGI

-334 CSLRCSGSVVKR
+334 CSLRCGGFVVKR
-346 QRRGHQCTRRGVRAA
+346 QRRGHQRTRRGVRAA

-366 FQRAGIDAAECAN
+366 FQRADVDAAECADGAN
-379 STHIA
+379 IA
-384 PVLVVGIFQRRD
+384 PVLVGVLQRRD
-396 EFCGR
+396 EFGCG
-401 QPELVCLR
+401 QLELAFVR

-439 ADKADIVVGQHV
+439 ADKADIVVGQ
-451 LLCPAGFCNGLAAQ
+451 LGLPCPAGFCNGLAVQ

-474 RLGCK
+474 RLGCNT
-479 DRCFAR
+479 RCFTR
-485 KYDIFSQLRD
+485 KFDFFAQLRD

-503 EGRHLGRRVLITRRA
+503 EGRHLGRRPCARGA

-535 LRGQR
+535 LGGQR
-540 VGALVGNLPIRR
+540 VDALVGDVPVGR

-562 FQVCRDRR
+562 FQVGLFRR

-618 QARGGNLCVDLT
+618 QARGGNVSAVLT

>member
-7 GTIDADDA
+7 GIIDADDA
-15 ADVGRVLSKGRDQT
+15 ADVGRVLPKGRDQT

-87 GLAVVQHNI
+87 GLAAVQHNF

-106 ITLEGAG
+106 IALEGAC
-113 VGQCAGFF
+113 VGQCAVF

-127 LLLELGLSQVAAG
+127 LLLELGLGQVAAG
-140 HAFAA
+140 HAFAPF
-145 LQGHAL
+145 QGHAP

-173 ALIVGARAD
+173 ALIVGSRAD
-182 RAVVPQARQARRA
+182 RAVVPQARQARGHA
-195 GICACRKQVADDT
+195 GVRRKQVADDAT
-208 ARKAVAGHKAVVDD
+208 REAVAGHKAVVDD
-222 VRITVRF
+222 VRLVRRL
-229 HLGSVHRAEHAAH
+229 HLRGVHRAEHAAH
-242 ADAAP
+242 SDAAP
-247 EGVLVIRLG
+247 EGAVRAGLSCRG
-256 RRSGVAGLLG
+256 SVAGLLG
-266 LLVCRCGRFHVFRV
+266 LLVCRCVCNGLRV

-285 TRHRHVRRNGQ
+285 TRHCHVRRNGQ
-296 VLHNGLG
+296 ILHDGLG

-324 VFVIY
+324 FFVIY

-334 CSLRCSGSVVKR
+334 CSLCCGGFVVKR
-346 QRRGHQCTRRGVRAA
+346 QRRGHQRTGRGVRAA

-366 FQRAGIDAAECAN
+366 FQRACVDAAECADGA
-379 STHIA
+379 HIA
-384 PVLVVGIFQRRD
+384 PVLVVLRQRRD
-396 EFCGR
+396 EFGR
-401 QPELVCLR
+401 GQLELVCLR
-409 QRIGGDGLGL
+409 QRTGGDGLGL

-426 VAQCDVRNFALVL
+426 VAQCDVKNFALVL
-439 ADKADIVVGQHV
+439 ADKADIVVGQ
-451 LLCPAGFCNGLAAQ
+451 LFLPFPACFCNRLAAQ

-474 RLGCK
+474 RLGCNT
-479 DRCFAR
+479 RCFAR
-485 KYDIFSQLRD
+485 KFDFFAQLRD

-503 EGRHLGRRVLITRRA
+503 EGRHLGRRVPLTRRA

-535 LRGQR
+535 LGGQR
-540 VGALVGNLPIRR
+540 VGALAGNLPIGR

-562 FQVCRDRR
+562 FQVSRDRR

-607 LRVVQQAGDAV
+607 LRVVQQTGDAV
-618 QARGGNLCVDLT
+618 QARGGNLVVLT

>member
-1 MTAAPV
+1 M
-7 GTIDADDA
+7 
-15 ADVGRVLSKGRDQT
+15 
-29 RIGHAA
+29 
-35 DLAVAAVDRHDA
+35 
-47 ADVAVAKDV
+47 
-56 TAVRIVLL
+56 

-69 KATGQTAHKPAAE
+69 KAAGQTAHKSAAE

-87 GLAVVQHNI
+87 GGAAVEHNI
-96 LAVADKAADE
+96 FAVADKAADE
-106 ITLEGAG
+106 IALEGAG
-113 VGQCAGFF
+113 VGQCAGFG

-127 LLLELGLSQVAAG
+127 LLLELGLGQVAAG
-140 HAFAA
+140 HAVAG
-145 LQGHAL
+145 LQGHAP

-173 ALIVGARAD
+173 ALIVGARAV
-182 RAVVPQARQARRA
+182 RAVVRQTHQYRRRA
-195 GICACRKQVADDT
+195 GICACREQVADDA
-208 ARKAVAGHKAVVDD
+208 AREAVAGDKAVVDD
-222 VRITVRF
+222 VRITACC
-229 HLGSVHRAEHAAH
+229 HLGGVHRAEHAAH

-247 EGVLVIRLG
+247 EGTVRAGVRCSG
-256 RRSGVAGLLG
+256 GVAGLLG
-266 LLVCRCGRFHVFRV
+266 LLVCRCVCNVFRV

-296 VLHNGLG
+296 VLHDGTR

-324 VFVIY
+324 VFAIY
-329 GLVFC
+329 GLGFC
-334 CSLRCSGSVVKR
+334 CALRCGGGVIKR
-346 QRRGHQCTRRGVRAA
+346 QRRGHQRTGRGVRAA

-366 FQRAGIDAAECAN
+366 LQRAGVDAAECADGTN
-379 STHIA
+379 IA
-384 PVLVVGIFQRRD
+384 PVLVVLLQRRD
-396 EFCGR
+396 EFGCG
-401 QPELVCLR
+401 QLELVFAR
-409 QRIGGDGLGL
+409 QRTGGDGLGL
-419 DVDLNVR
+419 DVDLHID

-439 ADKADIVVGQHV
+439 TDKADIVVDQLV
-451 LLCPAGFCNGLAAQ
+451 FPCPAGLCNGLAAQ

-474 RLGCK
+474 RLAVQRQLAC
-479 DRCFAR
+479 
-485 KYDIFSQLRD
+485 KYDVFTQLRD

-503 EGRHLGRRVLITRRA
+503 EGRHLGRRRPSARSA

-535 LRGQR
+535 LGGQR
-540 VGALVGNLPIRR
+540 VVALVGNLPVGR

-562 FQVCRDRR
+562 FQVGFFRR

-575 QGVFLVR
+575 QGVFIVR

-592 AVVLPRLGAHGNVDV
+592 AVVLPRLGAHGNIDV

-618 QARGGNLCVDLT
+618 QARGGNVSVVLT
-630 RTQQRRVRH
+630 RAQQRRVRH

>member
-7 GTIDADDA
+7 GIIDADDT

-29 RIGHAA
+29 RIGHAD

-47 ADVAVAKDV
+47 ADVAAAKDV

-87 GLAVVQHNI
+87 GLAAVQHNF

-127 LLLELGLSQVAAG
+127 LLLELGLGQVAAG
-140 HAFAA
+140 HTFAA
-145 LQGHAL
+145 LQGHAP

-182 RAVVPQARQARRA
+182 RAVVPQARQALGHA
-195 GICACRKQVADDT
+195 GVRRKQVADDA
-208 ARKAVAGHKAVVDD
+208 ARKAIAGHKAVVDD
-222 VRITVRF
+222 VRIAVRC
-229 HLGSVHRAEHAAH
+229 HLGRVHRAEHAAH

-247 EGVLVIRLG
+247 EGVLVTRLSCRG
-256 RRSGVAGLLG
+256 SVAGLLG
-266 LLVCRCGRFHVFRV
+266 LLVCRCVCNGLRV

-285 TRHRHVRRNGQ
+285 TRYRHVRRNGQ
-296 VLHNGLG
+296 VLHDGLG

-329 GLVFC
+329 GLVCC
-334 CSLRCSGSVVKR
+334 CSLCRGGGVAKR
-346 QRRGHQCTRRGVRAA
+346 QRRGHQRTRRGVRAA

-366 FQRAGIDAAECAN
+366 FQRAGVDAAECADG
-379 STHIA
+379 THIA
-384 PVLVVGIFQRRD
+384 PVLVGVLQRRD
-396 EFCGR
+396 EFGR
-401 QPELVCLR
+401 GQLELVCLR
-409 QRIGGDGLGL
+409 QRTGGDGLGL

-439 ADKADIVVGQHV
+439 ADKADIVVGQLV
-451 LLCPAGFCNGLAAQ
+451 LLCPASFCNGLAAQ

-474 RLGCK
+474 RLVVGK
-479 DRCFAR
+479 ARCFAP
-485 KYDIFSQLRD
+485 KFDFFTQLRD

-503 EGRHLGRRVLITRRA
+503 EGRHLGRRPCARGA

-535 LRGQR
+535 LGGQR
-540 VGALVGNLPIRR
+540 VGALVGDVPVGR

-562 FQVCRDRR
+562 FQVGLFRR
-570 AALGQ
+570 AAFGQ

-618 QARGGNLCVDLT
+618 QARGGNVSVVLT

>member
-1 MTAAPV
+1 MAAAPV
-7 GTIDADDA
+7 GIIDADDA
-15 ADVGRVLSKGRDQT
+15 ADVGRVLPKGRDQT

-35 DLAVAAVDRHDA
+35 DFAAAAVDRHDA
-47 ADVAVAKDV
+47 ADIAAAKDV
-56 TAVRIVLL
+56 AAVRIVLL

-69 KATGQTAHKPAAE
+69 KAAGQTAHKPAAE

-87 GLAVVQHNI
+87 GLAVVQRNI
-96 LAVADKAADE
+96 FAVADKAADE

-113 VGQCAGFF
+113 VGQCPGC

-127 LLLELGLSQVAAG
+127 LLLELGLGQVAAG

-145 LQGHAL
+145 LQGHAP

-168 IARGI
+168 IALGI

-182 RAVVPQARQARRA
+182 RAVVRQARQALGHA
-195 GICACRKQVADDT
+195 GVRRKQVADDA

-222 VRITVRF
+222 VRLVRRL
-229 HLGSVHRAEHAAH
+229 HLRGVHRAEHAAH

-247 EGVLVIRLG
+247 EGVLVTWLG
-256 RRSGVAGLLG
+256 CRGSVAGLLG
-266 LLVCRCGRFHVFRV
+266 LLVCRCVCNGLRV

-296 VLHNGLG
+296 VMHDGLG

-324 VFVIY
+324 AFAASVQR
-329 GLVFC
+329 LR
-334 CSLRCSGSVVKR
+334 CSLRCGGSVVKR
-346 QRRGHQCTRRGVRAA
+346 QRRGHQRTRRGVRAA

-366 FQRAGIDAAECAN
+366 FQRAGVDAAECADGA
-379 STHIA
+379 HIA
-384 PVLVVGIFQRRD
+384 PVLVVLRQRRD
-396 EFCGR
+396 EFGCG
-401 QPELVCLR
+401 QLELVFVR
-409 QRIGGDGLGL
+409 QRTGVDGLGL

-439 ADKADIVVGQHV
+439 ADKADIVVGQLV
-451 LLCPAGFCNGLAAQ
+451 LLCPDGFCNGLAAQ

-485 KYDIFSQLRD
+485 KYDFFAQLRD

-503 EGRHLGRRVLITRRA
+503 EGRHLGRRPCARGA

-535 LRGQR
+535 LGGQR

-582 RFLFA
+582 RLLFA

-618 QARGGNLCVDLT
+618 QARGGNLCVVLT
-630 RTQQRRVRH
+630 RAQQRRVRH
-639 GVQRQHKA
+639 GIQRQHKA

>member
-1 MTAAPV
+1 M
-7 GTIDADDA
+7 
-15 ADVGRVLSKGRDQT
+15 
-29 RIGHAA
+29 
-35 DLAVAAVDRHDA
+35 
-47 ADVAVAKDV
+47 
-56 TAVRIVLL
+56 
-64 YAAAG
+64 
-69 KATGQTAHKPAAE
+69 
-82 HVALA
+82 
-87 GLAVVQHNI
+87 
-96 LAVADKAADE
+96 
-106 ITLEGAG
+106 
-113 VGQCAGFF
+113 
-121 VEARLD
+121 
-127 LLLELGLSQVAAG
+127 
-140 HAFAA
+140 
-145 LQGHAL
+145 QGHAP

-195 GICACRKQVADDT
+195 GICACRKQVADDA
-208 ARKAVAGHKAVVDD
+208 AREAVAGHKAVVDD

-229 HLGSVHRAEHAAH
+229 HLSSVHRAEHAAH

-247 EGVLVIRLG
+247 EGVLVIRPG
-256 RRSGVAGLLG
+256 CRGSVAGLLG
-266 LLVCRCGRFHVFRV
+266 LLVWRCGRFHVFRV

-285 TRHRHVRRNGQ
+285 TRYRHVRRNGQ
-296 VLHNGLG
+296 ILHDGIR

-324 VFVIY
+324 FFVIY

-334 CSLRCSGSVVKR
+334 CSLCRGGGVAKR
-346 QRRGHQCTRRGVRAA
+346 QRRGHQRTGRGVRAA

-366 FQRAGIDAAECAN
+366 FQRAGIDAAECAD

-384 PVLVVGIFQRRD
+384 PVLVGVLQRRD
-396 EFCGR
+396 EFGR
-401 QPELVCLR
+401 GQLELVCLR
-409 QRIGGDGLGL
+409 QRTGGDGLCL

-439 ADKADIVVGQHV
+439 ADKADIVVGQLV
-451 LLCPAGFCNGLAAQ
+451 LPCPAGFCNGLAAQ

-485 KYDIFSQLRD
+485 KFDFFTQLRD
-495 RRPGDRVI
+495 RRPCDRVI
-503 EGRHLGRRVLITRRA
+503 EGRHLGHRRPCARGA

-535 LRGQR
+535 LGGQR
-540 VGALVGNLPIRR
+540 VGALAGNLPVGR

-562 FQVCRDRR
+562 FQFCFIRR

-587 GCVGV
+587 GCVGI

-607 LRVVQQAGDAV
+607 LRIVQQTGDAV
-618 QARGGNLCVDLT
+618 QARGGNVSAVLT
-630 RTQQRRVRH
+630 RAQQRRVRH

>member
-7 GTIDADDA
+7 GIIDADDA

-82 HVALA
+82 YVALA

-113 VGQCAGFF
+113 VGQCPGC
-121 VEARLD
+121 VEACLD

-145 LQGHAL
+145 LQGHAP

-182 RAVVPQARQARRA
+182 RAVVPQARQALGHA
-195 GICACRKQVADDT
+195 GVRRKQVADDA

-222 VRITVRF
+222 VRFTVCF
-229 HLGSVHRAEHAAH
+229 HLGRVHRTEHAAH

-256 RRSGVAGLLG
+256 CRGSVAGLLG
-266 LLVCRCGRFHVFRV
+266 LLVCRCGLCNGLRV

-285 TRHRHVRRNGQ
+285 TRYRHVRRNGQ
-296 VLHNGLG
+296 VLHDGLG

-324 VFVIY
+324 AFAASVQR
-329 GLVFC
+329 
-334 CSLRCSGSVVKR
+334 LRFALHCGGSVIKR
-346 QRRGHQCTRRGVRAA
+346 QRRGHQRTRRGVRAA

-366 FQRAGIDAAECAN
+366 FQRAGVDAAECADGA
-379 STHIA
+379 HIA
-384 PVLVVGIFQRRD
+384 PVLVVLLQRRD
-396 EFCGR
+396 EFGCG
-401 QPELVCLR
+401 QLELVFVR
-409 QRIGGDGLGL
+409 QRTGVDGLGL

-451 LLCPAGFCNGLAAQ
+451 LPFPAVFCNRLAAQ

-479 DRCFAR
+479 TRCYAR
-485 KYDIFSQLRD
+485 KFDFFTQLRD

-503 EGRHLGRRVLITRRA
+503 EGRHLGCRVLPTRRA

-535 LRGQR
+535 LGGQH
-540 VGALVGNLPIRR
+540 VGALAGILPIRG
-552 PAQVVQMAEI
+552 PTQIVQMAEV
-562 FQVCRDRR
+562 FQVGFVRR
-570 AALGQ
+570 IDLGQ

-582 RFLFA
+582 RLLFA

-618 QARGGNLCVDLT
+618 QARGGNLCVVLT
-630 RTQQRRVRH
+630 RAQQRRVRH
-639 GVQRQHKA
+639 GIQRQHKA

>member
-1 MTAAPV
+1 M
-7 GTIDADDA
+7 
-15 ADVGRVLSKGRDQT
+15 
-29 RIGHAA
+29 
-35 DLAVAAVDRHDA
+35 
-47 ADVAVAKDV
+47 
-56 TAVRIVLL
+56 
-64 YAAAG
+64 
-69 KATGQTAHKPAAE
+69 
-82 HVALA
+82 
-87 GLAVVQHNI
+87 
-96 LAVADKAADE
+96 
-106 ITLEGAG
+106 
-113 VGQCAGFF
+113 
-121 VEARLD
+121 
-127 LLLELGLSQVAAG
+127 
-140 HAFAA
+140 
-145 LQGHAL
+145 QGHAP

-182 RAVVPQARQARRA
+182 RAVVPQARQARGA
-195 GICACRKQVADDT
+195 GICACRKQVADDA
-208 ARKAVAGHKAVVDD
+208 AREAVAGHKAVVDD
-222 VRITVRF
+222 VRLVRRL
-229 HLGSVHRAEHAAH
+229 HLRGVHRAEHAAH
-242 ADAAP
+242 SDAAP
-247 EGVLVIRLG
+247 EGVLAIRPG
-256 RRSGVAGLLG
+256 CRGSVAGLLG
-266 LLVCRCGRFHVFRV
+266 LLVWRCGRFHVFRV

-296 VLHNGLG
+296 VLHDGLG

-324 VFVIY
+324 AVAASVRRLLY
-329 GLVFC
+329 A
-334 CSLRCSGSVVKR
+334 LRCGGSVVKR
-346 QRRGHQCTRRGVRAA
+346 QRRGHQRTGRGVRAA

-366 FQRAGIDAAECAN
+366 FQRACVDAAECAD

-384 PVLVVGIFQRRD
+384 PVLVVLRQRRD
-396 EFCGR
+396 EFGCG
-401 QPELVCLR
+401 QLELVFVR
-409 QRIGGDGLGL
+409 QRTGGDGLGL

-439 ADKADIVVGQHV
+439 ADKADIVVGQ
-451 LLCPAGFCNGLAAQ
+451 LFLPFPAGFCNGLAAQ

-474 RLGCK
+474 RLGCNT
-479 DRCFAR
+479 RCFAR
-485 KYDIFSQLRD
+485 KFDFFAQLRD

-503 EGRHLGRRVLITRRA
+503 EGRHLGRRVPLTRRA
-518 VDRDAAARP
+518 VDRNAAARP

-535 LRGQR
+535 LGGQR
-540 VGALVGNLPIRR
+540 VGALAGNLPIGR

-562 FQVCRDRR
+562 FQVSRDRR

-587 GCVGV
+587 GCVGI

-607 LRVVQQAGDAV
+607 LRVVQQTV
-618 QARGGNLCVDLT
+618 QARGGNLVVLT

>member
-7 GTIDADDA
+7 GIIDADDA

-35 DLAVAAVDRHDA
+35 DFAVAAVDRHDA

-87 GLAVVQHNI
+87 GLAVLQHNI

-106 ITLEGAG
+106 IALEGAG

-121 VEARLD
+121 IEARLD
-127 LLLELGLSQVAAG
+127 LLLELGLGQVAAG

-145 LQGHAL
+145 LQGHAP

-168 IARGI
+168 IALGI

-182 RAVVPQARQARRA
+182 RAVVPQARQALGHA
-195 GICACRKQVADDT
+195 GVRRKQVADDA
-208 ARKAVAGHKAVVDD
+208 ARKAVAGHKTVVDD

-229 HLGSVHRAEHAAH
+229 HLGSVHRAKHAAH

-247 EGVLVIRLG
+247 EGVLFTRLS
-256 RRSGVAGLLG
+256 RRGSVAGLLG
-266 LLVCRCGRFHVFRV
+266 LLVCRCVCNGLRV

-296 VLHNGLG
+296 ILHDGIR

-324 VFVIY
+324 AFAASVLRLRFA
-329 GLVFC
+329 
-334 CSLRCSGSVVKR
+334 LRCGGSVVKR
-346 QRRGHQCTRRGVRAA
+346 QRRGHQRTRRGVRAA

-366 FQRAGIDAAECAN
+366 FQRAGVDAAECADGA
-379 STHIA
+379 HIA
-384 PVLVVGIFQRRD
+384 PVLVVLRQRRD
-396 EFCGR
+396 EFGR
-401 QPELVCLR
+401 GQLELVCLR

-451 LLCPAGFCNGLAAQ
+451 LLCLAGFCNGLAAQ

-474 RLGCK
+474 RLGCNT
-479 DRCFAR
+479 RCFAR
-485 KYDIFSQLRD
+485 KYDFFTQLRD
-495 RRPGDRVI
+495 RRPSDRVI
-503 EGRHLGRRVLITRRA
+503 EGRHLGHRRPCARGA

-535 LRGQR
+535 LGGQH
-540 VGALVGNLPIRR
+540 VGALAGDVPVGR

-570 AALGQ
+570 TALGQ

-618 QARGGNLCVDLT
+618 QARGGNFSAVLT
-630 RTQQRRVRH
+630 RAQQRRVRH

>member
-7 GTIDADDA
+7 GIIDADDA

-35 DLAVAAVDRHDA
+35 DFAVAAVDRHDA
-47 ADVAVAKDV
+47 ADVAAAKDV

-69 KATGQTAHKPAAE
+69 KATDQTAHKPAAE

-87 GLAVVQHNI
+87 GLAAVQHNF

-113 VGQCAGFF
+113 VGQCAGF
-121 VEARLD
+121 VEALLD
-127 LLLELGLSQVAAG
+127 LLLELGLGQVAAG

-145 LQGHAL
+145 LQGHAP

-182 RAVVPQARQARRA
+182 RAVVPQARQHRRRA
-195 GICACRKQVADDT
+195 GICACRKQIADDAT
-208 ARKAVAGHKAVVDD
+208 RKAVAGHKAVVDD

-247 EGVLVIRLG
+247 EGVLVTRLG
-256 RRSGVAGLLG
+256 CRGSVAGLLG
-266 LLVCRCGRFHVFRV
+266 LLVCRCGLCNGLRA

-285 TRHRHVRRNGQ
+285 TRHRHVRRDGQ
-296 VLHNGLG
+296 ILHDGLG

-324 VFVIY
+324 AFAASVQRLLFA
-329 GLVFC
+329 
-334 CSLRCSGSVVKR
+334 LRCGGSVVKR
-346 QRRGHQCTRRGVRAA
+346 QRRGHQRTRRGVRAA

-366 FQRAGIDAAECAN
+366 FQRAGVDAAECADGA
-379 STHIA
+379 HIA
-384 PVLVVGIFQRRD
+384 PVLVVLRQRRD
-396 EFCGR
+396 EFGR
-401 QPELVCLR
+401 GQLELVFAR
-409 QRIGGDGLGL
+409 RRTGGDGLGL

-474 RLGCK
+474 RLVVGK
-479 DRCFAR
+479 ARCFAR
-485 KYDIFSQLRD
+485 KYDFFTQLRD

-503 EGRHLGRRVLITRRA
+503 EGRHLGHRRPCARGA
-518 VDRDAAARP
+518 VNRDAAARP
-527 VQAGAVAG
+527 VQTGAVAG
-535 LRGQR
+535 LGGQR

-562 FQVCRDRR
+562 FQVSRDRR

-587 GCVGV
+587 GCIGV
-592 AVVLPRLGAHGNVDV
+592 TVVFPRLGAHGNVDV

-618 QARGGNLCVDLT
+618 QARGGNVSVVLT
-630 RTQQRRVRH
+630 RAQQRRVRH

>member
-7 GTIDADDA
+7 GIIDADDA

-35 DLAVAAVDRHDA
+35 DFAVAAVDRHDA

-87 GLAVVQHNI
+87 GLAAVQHNF

-106 ITLEGAG
+106 ITFERAG

-127 LLLELGLSQVAAG
+127 LLLELGLGQVAAG
-140 HAFAA
+140 HTFAA
-145 LQGHAL
+145 LQGHAP

-182 RAVVPQARQARRA
+182 RAVVPQARQALGHA
-195 GICACRKQVADDT
+195 GVRRKQVADDA

-222 VRITVRF
+222 VRLVRRL
-229 HLGSVHRAEHAAH
+229 HLRSVHRAEHAAH

-247 EGVLVIRLG
+247 EGVLFTRLS
-256 RRSGVAGLLG
+256 RRGSVAGLLG
-266 LLVCRCGRFHVFRV
+266 LLVCRCVCNGLRV

-285 TRHRHVRRNGQ
+285 TRYRHVRRNGQ
-296 VLHNGLG
+296 VLHDGLG

-324 VFVIY
+324 FFVIY
-329 GLVFC
+329 GPVFC
-334 CSLRCSGSVVKR
+334 CSLCRGGRVAKR
-346 QRRGHQCTRRGVRAA
+346 QRRGHQRTGRGVRAA

-366 FQRAGIDAAECAN
+366 FQRAGVDAAECAD

-384 PVLVVGIFQRRD
+384 PVLVVLRQRRD
-396 EFCGR
+396 EFGCG
-401 QPELVCLR
+401 QLELVFVR
-409 QRIGGDGLGL
+409 QRTCGDGLGL

-474 RLGCK
+474 RLVVGK
-479 DRCFAR
+479 ARCFAR
-485 KYDIFSQLRD
+485 KYDFFTQLRD

-503 EGRHLGRRVLITRRA
+503 EGRHLGRRPCARGA

-535 LRGQR
+535 LGGQR
-540 VGALVGNLPIRR
+540 VGALVGDVPVGR

-562 FQVCRDRR
+562 FQVGLFRR

-592 AVVLPRLGAHGNVDV
+592 AVVFPRLGAHGNVDV

-618 QARGGNLCVDLT
+618 QARGGNVSAVLT
-630 RTQQRRVRH
+630 RAQQRRVRH

>member
-7 GTIDADDA
+7 GIIDADDA

-35 DLAVAAVDRHDA
+35 DFAVAAVDRHDA

-87 GLAVVQHNI
+87 GLAAVQHNF

-106 ITLEGAG
+106 ITFERAG

-127 LLLELGLSQVAAG
+127 LLLELGLGQVAAG
-140 HAFAA
+140 HTFAA
-145 LQGHAL
+145 LQGHAP

-182 RAVVPQARQARRA
+182 RAVVPQARQALGHA
-195 GICACRKQVADDT
+195 GVRRKQVADDA

-222 VRITVRF
+222 VRLVRRL
-229 HLGSVHRAEHAAH
+229 HLRSVHRAEHAAH

-247 EGVLVIRLG
+247 EGVLFTRLS
-256 RRSGVAGLLG
+256 RRGSVAGLLG
-266 LLVCRCGRFHVFRV
+266 LLVCRCVCNGLRV

-285 TRHRHVRRNGQ
+285 TRYRHVRRNGQ
-296 VLHNGLG
+296 VLHDGLG

-324 VFVIY
+324 AFAASVQRPRIA
-329 GLVFC
+329 
-334 CSLRCSGSVVKR
+334 LRCGGSVVKR
-346 QRRGHQCTRRGVRAA
+346 QRRGHQRTGRGVRAA

-366 FQRAGIDAAECAN
+366 FQRAGVDAAECAD

-384 PVLVVGIFQRRD
+384 PVLVVLRQRRD
-396 EFCGR
+396 EFGCG
-401 QPELVCLR
+401 QLELVFVR
-409 QRIGGDGLGL
+409 QRTCGDGLGL

-485 KYDIFSQLRD
+485 KFDFFAQLRD

-503 EGRHLGRRVLITRRA
+503 EGRHLGRRPCARGA

-535 LRGQR
+535 LGGQR
-540 VGALVGNLPIRR
+540 VGALVGDVPVGR

-562 FQVCRDRR
+562 FQVGLFRR

-592 AVVLPRLGAHGNVDV
+592 AVVFPRLGAHGNVDV

-618 QARGGNLCVDLT
+618 QARGGNVSAVLT
-630 RTQQRRVRH
+630 RAQQRRVRH

>member
-1 MTAAPV
+1 M
-7 GTIDADDA
+7 
-15 ADVGRVLSKGRDQT
+15 
-29 RIGHAA
+29 
-35 DLAVAAVDRHDA
+35 
-47 ADVAVAKDV
+47 
-56 TAVRIVLL
+56 

-87 GLAVVQHNI
+87 GLAAVQHNF

-106 ITLEGAG
+106 IALEGAG
-113 VGQCAGFF
+113 VGQRAGF

-127 LLLELGLSQVAAG
+127 LLLELGLGQVAAG

-145 LQGHAL
+145 LQGHAP

-195 GICACRKQVADDT
+195 GICACRKQVADDA

-222 VRITVRF
+222 VRLVRRL
-229 HLGSVHRAEHAAH
+229 HLRGVHRAEHAAH

-247 EGVLVIRLG
+247 EGGLVIQPGCRG
-256 RRSGVAGLLG
+256 SVAGLLG
-266 LLVCRCGRFHVFRV
+266 LLVWRCGRFHIFRV
-280 LVHKQ
+280 PVHKQ
-285 TRHRHVRRNGQ
+285 TRYRHVRRNGQ
-296 VLHNGLG
+296 VLHDGIR

-324 VFVIY
+324 AFAASVLRLRFA
-329 GLVFC
+329 
-334 CSLRCSGSVVKR
+334 LRCGGSVVKR
-346 QRRGHQCTRRGVRAA
+346 QRRGHQRTRRGVRAA

-366 FQRAGIDAAECAN
+366 FQRACVDAAECAD

-384 PVLVVGIFQRRD
+384 PVLVGVLQRRD
-396 EFCGR
+396 EFGCG
-401 QPELVCLR
+401 QLELVF
-409 QRIGGDGLGL
+409 GGDGLGL

-426 VAQCDVRNFALVL
+426 VAQCDVRNFAIVL

-474 RLGCK
+474 RLVVGK
-479 DRCFAR
+479 ARCFAR
-485 KYDIFSQLRD
+485 KYDFFAQLRD

-503 EGRHLGRRVLITRRA
+503 EGRHLGRRVALTRRA
-518 VDRDAAARP
+518 VDRNAAARP

-535 LRGQR
+535 LGGQR
-540 VGALVGNLPIRR
+540 VGALAGNLPIGR

-562 FQVCRDRR
+562 FQVSRDRR

-587 GCVGV
+587 GCVGI

-607 LRVVQQAGDAV
+607 LRVVQQTGDAV
-618 QARGGNLCVDLT
+618 QARGGNLVVLT

>member
-7 GTIDADDA
+7 GIIDADDA

-35 DLAVAAVDRHDA
+35 DLTVAAVDRHDA
-47 ADVAVAKDV
+47 ADVAAAKDV
-56 TAVRIVLL
+56 TAVRIVLF

-87 GLAVVQHNI
+87 GLAVLQRNI

-106 ITLEGAG
+106 IALEGAG
-113 VGQCAGFF
+113 VGQCAGF

-127 LLLELGLSQVAAG
+127 LLLELGLGQVAAG
-140 HAFAA
+140 HAFAP
-145 LQGHAL
+145 LQGHAP

-168 IARGI
+168 IALGI

-182 RAVVPQARQARRA
+182 RAVVPQARQHRRRA
-195 GICACRKQVADDT
+195 GICACRKQVADDA

-222 VRITVRF
+222 VRFTVCF
-229 HLGSVHRAEHAAH
+229 HLGRVHRAEHAAH

-247 EGVLVIRLG
+247 EGVLFTRLG
-256 RRSGVAGLLG
+256 CRGSVAGLLG
-266 LLVCRCGRFHVFRV
+266 LLVWRCGLCNGLRA

-285 TRHRHVRRNGQ
+285 TRYRHVRRNGQ
-296 VLHNGLG
+296 ILHDGLG

-334 CSLRCSGSVVKR
+334 CSLRCGGFVVKR
-346 QRRGHQCTRRGVRAA
+346 QRRGHQRTRRGVRAA

-366 FQRAGIDAAECAN
+366 FQRAGVDAAECADGAN
-379 STHIA
+379 IA
-384 PVLVVGIFQRRD
+384 PVLVVLRQRRD
-396 EFCGR
+396 EFGCG
-401 QPELVCLR
+401 QLELVFVR
-409 QRIGGDGLGL
+409 QRTGGDGLGL

-439 ADKADIVVGQHV
+439 ADKADIVVGQ
-451 LLCPAGFCNGLAAQ
+451 LGLPCPAGFCNGLAAQ

-474 RLGCK
+474 RLGCNT
-479 DRCFAR
+479 RCFTR
-485 KYDIFSQLRD
+485 KFDFFAQLRD
-495 RRPGDRVI
+495 CRPGDRVI
-503 EGRHLGRRVLITRRA
+503 EGRHLGRRPCARGA

-535 LRGQR
+535 LGGQR
-540 VGALVGNLPIRR
+540 VDALVGDVPVGR

-562 FQVCRDRR
+562 FQVGLFRR

-618 QARGGNLCVDLT
+618 QARGGNVSAVLT

>member
-7 GTIDADDA
+7 GIIDADDA

-47 ADVAVAKDV
+47 ADVAAAKDV
-56 TAVRIVLL
+56 TAVRIVLF

-87 GLAVVQHNI
+87 GLAVLQRNI

-113 VGQCAGFF
+113 VGQCAGF

-127 LLLELGLSQVAAG
+127 LLLELGLGQVAAG

-145 LQGHAL
+145 FQGHAP

-168 IARGI
+168 IALGI

-182 RAVVPQARQARRA
+182 RAVVPQARQHRRRA
-195 GICACRKQVADDT
+195 GICACRKQVADDA

-222 VRITVRF
+222 VRFTVCF
-229 HLGSVHRAEHAAH
+229 HLGRVHRAEHAAH
-242 ADAAP
+242 TDAAP
-247 EGVLVIRLG
+247 EGALVIRPG
-256 RRSGVAGLLG
+256 CRGSVAGLLG
-266 LLVCRCGRFHVFRV
+266 LLVWRCVCNGLRV
-280 LVHKQ
+280 LVHRQ
-285 TRHRHVRRNGQ
+285 TRHRHVRRDCQ
-296 VLHNGLG
+296 ILHDGIR
-303 FGYGNADETANAA
+303 FGYCNADETANAA
-316 RLVCIIGI
+316 RLVFIIGI

-334 CSLRCSGSVVKR
+334 CSLRCGGGVAKR
-346 QRRGHQCTRRGVRAA
+346 QRRGHQRTRRGVRAA

-366 FQRAGIDAAECAN
+366 FQRADVDAAECADGAN
-379 STHIA
+379 IA
-384 PVLVVGIFQRRD
+384 PVLVGVLQRRN
-396 EFCGR
+396 EFGCG
-401 QPELVCLR
+401 QLELAFVR
-409 QRIGGDGLGL
+409 QRTGGDGLSL

-451 LLCPAGFCNGLAAQ
+451 LPCPAGFCNGLAAQ

-474 RLGCK
+474 RLGCNT
-479 DRCFAR
+479 RCFTR
-485 KYDIFSQLRD
+485 KFDFFTQLRD

-503 EGRHLGRRVLITRRA
+503 EGRHLGRRPCARGA

-535 LRGQR
+535 LGGQR
-540 VGALVGNLPIRR
+540 VDALVGDVPVGR

-562 FQVCRDRR
+562 FQVSRDRR

-618 QARGGNLCVDLT
+618 QARGGNVSAVLT
-630 RTQQRRVRH
+630 RAQQRGVRH